1 MEYNTNY
8 LCSKCLELFIDF
20 GWISEKEEI
29 ESERYN
35 REKKIWE
42 TYRYNRKTK
51 KI

>member
-20 GWISEKEEI
+20 GWISEKEKI

-35 REKKIWE
+35 REKNMGN
-42 TYRYNRKTK
+42 YRYNRKTK